1 MNRELVRSSVIDAL
15 GFLPFRVLRAG
26 LRNRSPQRA
35 LDFGAFCGRV
45 VARFG
50 GSGVE
55 VARTNLSLAFPER
68 SEQERGRMLDDVYA
82 NIGRVVA
89 ELALLQGRH
98 REQLLDGVHIE
109 GREHLAAAE
118 AASPTGAVM
127 VVTAHFGS
135 WDLCAAALTAQ
146 GHPLTVVH
154 RGFSNPQLETM
165 FTQVRRGT
173 EADLEELKMGP
184 RAVTGVLR
192 ALRRGRKL
200 VLLADQNAK
209 PEEGVFVP
217 FFGHL
222 ACTRS
227 APALIAMR
235 RGIPILPAFVY
246 REGRSAR
253 HVVRLSPPLELE
265 SSAADPEKTLQA
277 NVARLTASIEEAVRR
292 APDHWLWLHRRWR
305 TRPRT
310 GDDIAAGEALYPV
323 RRGPFRWLR
332 RSLRQRLRRDQ
343 APGGAT

>member
-1 MNRELVRSSVIDAL
+1 MTQELARSSVIDAL
-15 GFLPFRVLRAG
+15 GFLPFRLLRAG
-26 LRNRSPQRA
+26 LRNLSPQRA
-35 LDFGAFCGRV
+35 IDFGASCGRT

-55 VARTNLSLAFPER
+55 VARINLALAFPER
-68 SEQERGRMLDDVYA
+68 SERERSRMLYEVYA
-82 NIGRVVA
+82 NMGRVVA

-98 REQLLDGVHIE
+98 RKQLLDGVRIE
-109 GREHLAAAE
+109 GREHLVAAE

-127 VVTAHFGS
+127 VITAHFGS

-154 RGFSNPQLETM
+154 RGFANPQLETM
-165 FTQVRRGT
+165 FTQVRRG
-173 EADLEELKMGP
+173 ADGDLEELKMGP
-184 RAVTGVLR
+184 RAVTGALR
-192 ALRRGRKL
+192 ALRKGRKL
-200 VLLADQNAK
+200 VLLSDQNAK

-246 REGRSAR
+246 RQGQSAR
-253 HVVRLSPPLELE
+253 HVVQLSPPLELE
-265 SSAADPEKTLQA
+265 SSAAEPEKALLT
-277 NVARLTASIEEAVRR
+277 NVARLTCSIEDAVRR

-305 TRPRT
+305 TRPLT
-310 GDDIAAGEALYPV
+310 GDVMRDGETLYPA
-323 RRGPFRWLR
+323 RRGLFRQLS
-332 RSLRQRLRRDQ
+332 RSWRQWSRQ
-343 APGGAT
+343 E

>member
-1 MNRELVRSSVIDAL
+1 MTQELARSNVIDAL
-15 GFLPFRVLRAG
+15 GFLPFRLLRAG
-26 LRNRSPQRA
+26 LRNLSPQRA
-35 LDFGAFCGRV
+35 IDFGASCGRI

-55 VARTNLSLAFPER
+55 VARTNLALAFPEC
-68 SEQERGRMLDDVYA
+68 SEQERGRMLYEVYA
-82 NIGRVVA
+82 NMGRVVA

-98 REQLLDGVHIE
+98 RKQLLDGVHIE

-135 WDLCAAALTAQ
+135 WDLCAAALTEQ

-154 RGFSNPQLETM
+154 RGFANPQLETM
-165 FTQVRRGT
+165 FTQVRRGKDG
-173 EADLEELKMGP
+173 DLEELKMGP

-192 ALRRGRKL
+192 ALRKGRKL

-246 REGRSAR
+246 RQGQNAR
-253 HVVRLSPPLELE
+253 HVVQLSPPLELE
-265 SSAADPEKTLQA
+265 SSSAEAEKALLA
-277 NVARLTASIEEAVRR
+277 NVARLTASVEEAVRR

-310 GDDIAAGEALYPV
+310 GDDIPAGEALYPV
-323 RRGPFRWLR
+323 RRGFLRQLRRSWRRWLR
-332 RSLRQRLRRDQ
+332 RNK